1 MTSSSPHTD
10 ENTPVPSRNG
20 TNSTFKIF
28 LLLTSL
34 AMAGLVRN
42 KSIYIN
48 VESINGVMK
57 TPNIENLAAIS
68 DFGAMRDE
76 LLLSDS
82 IIPSESQNHV
92 VKNTDVIVY
101 LAQFGH
107 HSSYGQQTDGVNEI
121 TGTSKLNH
129 SLTTLY
135 KNYVDDFPCDV
146 IVFYSEDDSPDPEL
160 LQELKKGRPRLRF
173 EQLEGQWWSL
183 PPGLS
188 MSTRRSWKLPGFSVG
203 YRNMI
208 RWYSKLIWPYLDA
221 LGYTHVMR
229 MDDDSYIYS
238 TIKYNLFEYMRD
250 HNKRYAF
257 RQPCTDSVG
266 IGHLNDL
273 MDEFLKDN
281 PNATTPELL
290 EHYHKDR
297 KLGFY
302 NNWFMADISFFLSPP
317 GSTFLDIVDRSH
329 IMYTQRTNDLLIQST
344 LARLFLQPK
353 EIQWFQ
359 DFTYQHVTISRR
371 KVESGC
377 PSVGALTRGEG
388 TDISL
393 WRQRSDEFISRF
405 SSACH
410 LHATVRKDD
419 RAFNNSAYY
428 DCIGSKLCTMEILA
442 FENGHYLQKIA
453 SH

>member
-1 MTSSSPHTD
+1 
-10 ENTPVPSRNG
+10 
-20 TNSTFKIF
+20 
-28 LLLTSL
+28 
-34 AMAGLVRN
+34 
-42 KSIYIN
+42 
-48 VESINGVMK
+48 
-57 TPNIENLAAIS
+57 
-68 DFGAMRDE
+68 
-76 LLLSDS
+76 
-82 IIPSESQNHV
+82 
-92 VKNTDVIVY
+92 
-101 LAQFGH
+101 
-107 HSSYGQQTDGVNEI
+107 
-121 TGTSKLNH
+121 
-129 SLTTLY
+129 
-135 KNYVDDFPCDV
+135 
-146 IVFYSEDDSPDPEL
+146 
-160 LQELKKGRPRLRF
+160 
-173 EQLEGQWWSL
+173 
-183 PPGLS
+183 
-188 MSTRRSWKLPGFSVG
+188 
-203 YRNMI
+203 
-208 RWYSKLIWPYLDA
+208 
-221 LGYTHVMR
+221 MR

-290 EHYHKDR
+290 EHYHQDR

-393 WRQRSDEFISRF
+393 WRQISDEFISRF

>member
-1 MTSSSPHTD
+1 MS
-10 ENTPVPSRNG
+10 VISRNG
-20 TNSTFKIF
+20 AFQPQKLI
-28 LLLTSL
+28 LLKLISAVGL
-34 AMAGLVRN
+34 AG
-42 KSIYIN
+42 YITLH
-48 VESINGVMK
+48 INAVSGSFSK
-57 TPNIENLAAIS
+57 EIS
-68 DFGAMRDE
+68 DYDLERIQG
-76 LLLSDS
+76 SS
-82 IIPSESQNHV
+82 TK
-92 VKNTDVIVY
+92 KNTTIRTRRDALRTFTPVIPNHDHTTDMDVIVY

-146 IVFYSEDDSPDPEL
+146 IVFYSEGDNPDSDF

-290 EHYHKDR
+290 EHYHQDR

>member
-1 MTSSSPHTD
+1 MVRFIFRIMYLEYCSASICLIFDSSVIAATLLSGTANWYGHIWMRWV
-10 ENTPVPSRNG
+10 TPMLWEWTVGADS
-20 TNSTFKIF
+20 SDLCFF
-28 LLLTSL
+28 VSSCWWLTS
-34 AMAGLVRN
+34 MC
-42 KSIYIN
+42 
-48 VESINGVMK
+48 
-57 TPNIENLAAIS
+57 P
-68 DFGAMRDE
+68 
-76 LLLSDS
+76 
-82 IIPSESQNHV
+82 
-92 VKNTDVIVY
+92 
-101 LAQFGH
+101 
-107 HSSYGQQTDGVNEI
+107 
-121 TGTSKLNH
+121 
-129 SLTTLY
+129 
-135 KNYVDDFPCDV
+135 
-146 IVFYSEDDSPDPEL
+146 
-160 LQELKKGRPRLRF
+160 
-173 EQLEGQWWSL
+173 
-183 PPGLS
+183 
-188 MSTRRSWKLPGFSVG
+188 
-203 YRNMI
+203 
-208 RWYSKLIWPYLDA
+208 
-221 LGYTHVMR
+221 
-229 MDDDSYIYS
+229 DDSYIYS

-290 EHYHKDR
+290 EYYRRDR
-297 KLGFY
+297 QLGFY

-453 SH
+453 SHW